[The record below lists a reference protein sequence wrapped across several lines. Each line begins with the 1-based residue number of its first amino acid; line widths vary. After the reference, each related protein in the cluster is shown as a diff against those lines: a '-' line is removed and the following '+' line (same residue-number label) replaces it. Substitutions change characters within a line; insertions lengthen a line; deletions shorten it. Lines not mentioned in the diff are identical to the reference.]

1 MVQERKGGASTG
13 EKGMV
18 GGNSA
23 WSQGSNLL
31 GEFGISLNP
40 NFIQSNQNVRGRVC
54 RVQWT
59 LSGLVLIR
67 GGAFEGGWP
76 DWSVI
81 PPARP
86 AQYEGYITRFDT
98 FSSAT
103 YYQYRLEQYCFAL
116 LGWIGLGA
124 VASDRGRR
132 YCVKG
137 FGVRPLQQKPLCLS
151 PIYICTHPELER
163 YWGSNTLTG
172 SPCLS
177 WTYSAPFYQHTFVQ
191 LPHIL

>member
-1 MVQERKGGASTG
+1 MRSYGKFWEKSIEYSLWAIKSHGADLPYETTLASSAWEDEAIIITEEIWQGCCYSWFKVWLTTLVYNGAGEEGGYIHWW
-13 EKGMV
+13 KGMV

-23 WSQGSNLL
+23 WSQGSSLL

-98 FSSAT
+98 FSSST
-103 YYQYRLEQYCFAL
+103 Y
-116 LGWIGLGA
+116 
-124 VASDRGRR
+124 
-132 YCVKG
+132 
-137 FGVRPLQQKPLCLS
+137 
-151 PIYICTHPELER
+151 
-163 YWGSNTLTG
+163 
-172 SPCLS
+172 
-177 WTYSAPFYQHTFVQ
+177 
-191 LPHIL
+191 

>member
-1 MVQERKGGASTG
+1 MDIVWPSFDPWWRI
-13 EKGMV
+13 
-18 GGNSA
+18 
-23 WSQGSNLL
+23 W
-31 GEFGISLNP
+31 
-40 NFIQSNQNVRGRVC
+40 
-54 RVQWT
+54 
-59 LSGLVLIR
+59 
-67 GGAFEGGWP
+67 GGWP

-98 FSSAT
+98 FSSAS
-103 YYQYRLEQYCFAL
+103 YYQYRLELYCFAL

-151 PIYICTHPELER
+151 PIYIYAPTQSSRGIEAQILWQAAPASPEHIRPLFINTHLYSLHIYCNDNRQRTHFQLNKSWFWMCCTTD
-163 YWGSNTLTG
+163 N
-172 SPCLS
+172 
-177 WTYSAPFYQHTFVQ
+177 VK
-191 LPHIL
+191 